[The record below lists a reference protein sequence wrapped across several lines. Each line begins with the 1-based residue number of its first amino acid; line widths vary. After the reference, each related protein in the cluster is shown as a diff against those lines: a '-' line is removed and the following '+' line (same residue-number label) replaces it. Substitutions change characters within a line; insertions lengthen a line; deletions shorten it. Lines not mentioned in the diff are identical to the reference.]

1 MLATVHPEHDKKARR
16 TAIEFQSIESAP
28 PLQQLPLALP
38 LGPQLAILIAVLG
51 LQSLEPHALPGV
63 ARAPR
68 YETVQHRKIG
78 GVSRPPPRSILSRLE
93 CDEPGPLLLNRPF
106 ACTNWRRIDR
116 PKRAASESTSG
127 GYCRR
132 EDKHGGYNY
141 LRAPVW
147 YCRRGFCLTV
157 SPGTAEGAGIECQGR
172 YYDGFTHRGRAATEP
187 GR

>member
-1 MLATVHPEHDKKARR
+1 MKKHEEQRLSSRASSRPHLYNNFPWPCRSALNLPYSLRYLAH
-16 TAIEFQSIESAP
+16 
-28 PLQQLPLALP
+28 
-38 LGPQLAILIAVLG
+38 
-51 LQSLEPHALPGV
+51 QSLEPHALPGV

-68 YETVQHRKIG
+68 YEPVHHRKIG
-78 GVSRPPPRSILSRLE
+78 GVSQPPPRSILTRLE
-93 CDEPGPLLLNRPF
+93 CDEPGPLLLNYPF
-106 ACTNWRRIDR
+106 AGTNWRRRDR

-127 GYCRR
+127 RYCRR

-147 YCRRGFCLTV
+147 YCKRGFCLTV